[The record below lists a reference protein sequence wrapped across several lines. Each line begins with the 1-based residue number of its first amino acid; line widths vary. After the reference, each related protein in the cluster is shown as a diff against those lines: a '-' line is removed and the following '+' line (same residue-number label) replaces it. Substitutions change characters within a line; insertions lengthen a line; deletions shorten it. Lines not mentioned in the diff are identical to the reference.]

1 MWVNESLLEII
12 DQAINETYSVLTGR
26 SMAGNGTPRPAAALV
41 QGIRRTGRN
50 GGRSTSLCL
59 TNRCYAHQALA
70 SEEIA
75 LDDGATRHGPKW
87 QGASVLLVDNEPA
100 MQQGGLR
107 QSD

>member
-1 MWVNESLLEII
+1 
-12 DQAINETYSVLTGR
+12 
-26 SMAGNGTPRPAAALV
+26 MAGNGTPRPAAALV

-70 SEEIA
+70 QALASEEIA

-87 QGASVLLVDNEPA
+87 QGTSVLLVDNEPA
-100 MQQGGLR
+100 MQQGVLR